1 MLPRIKSV
9 NPGKNYTLLLTFTN
23 GEQRVFNVSP
33 YLDRSI
39 FISLK
44 NLSIFN
50 AVKPFMGSIQWP
62 DGQDFCPDM
71 LYEESVPV

>member
-33 YLDRSI
+33 YLNKGI
-39 FISLK
+39 FTCLK
-44 NLSIFN
+44 YLSIFN
-50 AVKPFMGSIQWP
+50 AVKPFMGSIQWSE
-62 DGQDFCPDM
+62 GQDFCPDM